1 MAIQRHLIASS
12 ESLIERGT
20 GVRFE
25 VIIDGHPEP
34 AFAVRVNGQVYA
46 YLNKCAHVPIELD
59 WMEGEFFDISKSY
72 IICAT
77 HGAYYRPDDGFC
89 LGGPCSGQRLTPV
102 SVVEEHGQVFWL
114 QSIKE

>member
-1 MAIQRHLIASS
+1 MATQLHLIAPS
-12 ESLIERGT
+12 ESVIERGA

-25 VIIDGHPEP
+25 AVIDGHTEP
-34 AFAVRVNGQVYA
+34 AFVVRVNGRVYA

-59 WMEGEFFDISKSY
+59 WIEGEFFDISKSY

-89 LGGPCSGQRLTPV
+89 LGGPCSGQRLMPV
-102 SVVEEHGQVFWL
+102 SVVEEDGHIYWL